1 MQQIGVISLGCA
13 KNQVDSELMQGL
25 LKSEGNVLV
34 DDLSEADI
42 IIVNTCGFIRAAKEE
57 SINTILEAAE
67 YKQGRCKGLIVAGCL
82 SQRYANDLLGEIKE
96 IDGLVGTGNFTSIGR
111 VIERVARGER
121 VGEITA
127 ATYSYDEDIARVGT
141 ASHSVFVKVAEGCD
155 NRCSYCAIPIVRG
168 GFRSRR
174 IESILREVERLTDAG
189 VKEINLIAQD
199 TTRYGLD
206 LYGEFRLVELL
217 DKLLSLA
224 GPQWFRLLYCYPA
237 HFTDELIEKIATE
250 PRIANYIDI
259 PLQHISPRILNLMHR
274 RGTAAEVRQ
283 LISKLRTS
291 IPDIT
296 IRTTFIVGFPGE
308 TEAEFEELVEF
319 VQEIQ
324 FDHMGVFQYSR
335 EEGTPADTM
344 EDHVDDEVKQF
355 RYDTL
360 MSLQQEISFERNQRY
375 VGRVIPVLVEEVWP
389 EGGGVMGRAEKD
401 APEVDGEVYVRDTS
415 AQPGD
420 LIYARIEEA
429 LEYDL
434 LGVHVVEPS
443 Q

>member
-1 MQQIGVISLGCA
+1 MQIGVISLGCA

-42 IIVNTCGFIRAAKEE
+42 IIVNTCGFIQAAKEE

-82 SQRYANDLLGEIKE
+82 SQRYANDLLDEIKE

-121 VGEITA
+121 VGEISE
-127 ATYSYDEDIARVGT
+127 ATYSYDDDIARVGA

-168 GFRSRR
+168 SFRSRR
-174 IESILREVERLTDAG
+174 MESILREVARLADAG

-206 LYGEFRLVELL
+206 LFGEFRLVELL

-250 PRIANYIDI
+250 SRIANYIDI
-259 PLQHISPRILNLMHR
+259 PLQHISPRILSLMHR

-283 LISKLRTS
+283 LISKLRT
-291 IPDIT
+291 
-296 IRTTFIVGFPGE
+296 
-308 TEAEFEELVEF
+308 
-319 VQEIQ
+319 
-324 FDHMGVFQYSR
+324 
-335 EEGTPADTM
+335 
-344 EDHVDDEVKQF
+344 
-355 RYDTL
+355 
-360 MSLQQEISFERNQRY
+360 
-375 VGRVIPVLVEEVWP
+375 
-389 EGGGVMGRAEKD
+389 
-401 APEVDGEVYVRDTS
+401 
-415 AQPGD
+415 
-420 LIYARIEEA
+420 
-429 LEYDL
+429 
-434 LGVHVVEPS
+434 
-443 Q
+443 

>member
-1 MQQIGVISLGCA
+1 MQIGLISLGCA

-25 LKSEGNVLV
+25 LKSEGNVMV
-34 DDLSEADI
+34 DDLAEADI
-42 IIVNTCGFIRAAKEE
+42 IIVNTCGFIQAAKEE

-67 YKQGRCKGLIVAGCL
+67 YKQGKCKGLIVAGCL
-82 SQRYANDLLGEIKE
+82 SQRYANDLLDEIKE

-121 VGEITA
+121 VADISE
-127 ATYSYDEDIARVGT
+127 ATYSYDDDIVRVGN
-141 ASHSVFVKVAEGCD
+141 ASHSVFVKVAEGFD

-168 GFRSRR
+168 SFRSRR
-174 IESILREVERLTDAG
+174 QESILREVARLADAG

-206 LYGEFRLVELL
+206 LYGEFRLVDLL
-217 DKLLSLA
+217 DKLLTLP

-237 HFTDELIEKIATE
+237 HFTDELIEKIASE

-259 PLQHISPRILNLMHR
+259 PLQHISPRILELMHR

-283 LISKLRTS
+283 LISKLRTA

-308 TEAEFEELVEF
+308 TDAEFEELVQF
-319 VQEIQ
+319 VQEMH

-344 EDHVDDEVKQF
+344 EDHISDEVKQL

-360 MSLQQEISFERNQRY
+360 MSLQQHISFERNQRY

-401 APEVDGEVYVRDTS
+401 APEVDGEVYVRDTA

-420 LIYARIEEA
+420 IIYARIEEA

-434 LGVHVVEPS
+434 LGVYVLEPS